1 MEEFM
6 VTRTAVAA
14 LATCAALLAA
24 TGCSSSFGS
33 GKETEQ
39 DKSEKQQLRVLI
51 ATSGD
56 AETKAV
62 KDAAAAYAAKSGN
75 TVTVEIAKDMNQQ
88 LAQSFAGHKPPDVF
102 YVNSD
107 QFANYAKGGSLHAY
121 GDRIPDADDFSEQ
134 LRASFSYD
142 GKLVCLP
149 KDTSTLA
156 LAVNTDL
163 WKKAGLTE
171 RDYPKT
177 WQDLE
182 TVAGKL
188 TGDGVTGLV
197 TSDEYQRLGVFMK
210 QAGGWLTDAD
220 QKKMTADTAQNAE
233 GLNFVKSMLASGSM
247 KFAKQVDTSWGGEA
261 LGKGKAAMTI
271 EGNWLEGGMRLDYP
285 DVKYAAVPLPAGP
298 AGPGTLAFSNCWGVA
313 AESAHQ
319 AAAVDLVTYLSSA
332 DQQLKFAD
340 AFGVMP
346 SRTSALAAYA
356 KQEPAAKA
364 WVDGSAYAQGPVT
377 IAGFDK
383 VLSQFN
389 TDLQSLRTADP
400 KKILAD
406 LQRNGE
412 QAIAKGE

>member
-1 MEEFM
+1 M
-6 VTRTAVAA
+6 VTRTAAAAA
-14 LATCAALLAA
+14 LVTCAALLAA
-24 TGCSSSFGS
+24 TGCSSNFDS
-33 GKETEQ
+33 GKDQAQ
-39 DKSEKQQLRVLI
+39 DKAEKQKLTVLI

-56 AETKAV
+56 AETQAV
-62 KDAAAAYAAKSGN
+62 KAAAASYEKKSGN
-75 TVTVEIAKDMNQQ
+75 TVTVEVAKDMNQQ

-107 QFANYAKGGSLHAY
+107 QFANYSKGGSLYPY
-121 GDRIPDADDFSEQ
+121 GDQISDSSDFSEQ
-134 LRASFSYD
+134 LLTSFSYG
-142 GKLVCLP
+142 GKQMCLP
-149 KDTSTLA
+149 KDTSTLG
-156 LAVNTDL
+156 LAINTDL

-171 RDYPKT
+171 KDYPKT
-177 WQDLE
+177 WKELQS
-182 TVAGKL
+182 VADKL
-188 TGDGVTGLV
+188 TANGVTGLV

-220 QKKMTADTAQNAE
+220 QKKMTADTPENAE
-233 GLNFVKSMLASGSM
+233 GLSFVQSMLKSGSM

-271 EGNWLEGGMRLDYP
+271 EGNWLDGGMKLDYP
-285 DVKYAAVPLPAGP
+285 DVKYAVAELPAGP
-298 AGPGTLAFSNCWGVA
+298 KGKGTLAFSTCWGVA
-313 AESAHQ
+313 AESTHQ
-319 AAAVDLVTYLSSA
+319 AAAVDLVKHLTSA
-332 DQQLKFAD
+332 DQQLAFAD

-346 SRTSALAAYA
+346 SRTSALTTYA
-356 KQEPAAKA
+356 ERTPQAKA

-383 VLSQFN
+383 VLSQLN

-412 QAIAKGE
+412 QAIAKGN

>member
-1 MEEFM
+1 MA
-6 VTRTAVAA
+6 TRTAVAA

-33 GKETEQ
+33 DKEPAQ
-39 DKSEKQQLRVLI
+39 DKAGKQKLTVLI

-56 AETKAV
+56 AETQAV
-62 KDAAAAYAAKSGN
+62 KTAAAAYAKKSGN
-75 TVTVEIAKDMNQQ
+75 SVSVEVAKDMNQQ

-107 QFANYAKGGSLHAY
+107 QFANYAKGGSLYPY
-121 GDRIPDADDFSEQ
+121 GDRISDADDFSEQ
-134 LRASFSYD
+134 LRGSFSYD

-149 KDTSTLA
+149 KDSSTLA
-156 LAVNTDL
+156 LAINTDL

-171 RDYPKT
+171 KDYPKS
-177 WQDLE
+177 WEELR
-182 TVAGKL
+182 TVADKL
-188 TGDGVTGLV
+188 TGNGVTGLV

-210 QAGGWLTDAD
+210 QAGGWLTDPN
-220 QKKMTADTAQNAE
+220 QKKMTASTPENAK
-233 GLNFVKSMLASGSM
+233 GLDFVQSLLKSGSM

-271 EGNWLEGGMRLDYP
+271 EGNWLEGGMKLDYP
-285 DVKYAAVPLPAGP
+285 DVKYTVAPLPEGP
-298 AGPGTLAFSNCWGVA
+298 AGKGTLAFSNCWGVA
-313 AESAHQ
+313 ADSAHR
-319 AAAVDLVTYLSSA
+319 AVGVDLVKYLTSA
-332 DQQLKFAD
+332 QQQLDFAD

-346 SRTSALAAYA
+346 SRTSALKTYA
-356 KQEPAAKA
+356 EKKPAAKA
-364 WVDGSAYAQGPVT
+364 WVEGNAYAQGPVT

-412 QAIAKGE
+412 QAIAKGN

>member
-1 MEEFM
+1 M

-14 LATCAALLAA
+14 LATCAALLTA
-24 TGCSSSFGS
+24 TGCSSSFDDS
-33 GKETEQ
+33 KEPAQ
-39 DKSEKQQLRVLI
+39 DKAAKQSLTVLI

-56 AETKAV
+56 AETQAV
-62 KDAAAAYAAKSGN
+62 KTAAAAYAKKSGN
-75 TVTVEIAKDMNQQ
+75 TVTVEVAKDMNQQ

-107 QFANYAKGGSLHAY
+107 QFANYAKGGSLYAY
-121 GDRIPDADDFSEQ
+121 GDQISDASDFSEQ
-134 LRASFSYD
+134 LRTSFTYD
-142 GKLVCLP
+142 GKLMCLP
-149 KDTSTLA
+149 KDTSTLG

-163 WKKAGLTE
+163 WQKAGLTE
-171 RDYPKT
+171 KDYPKT
-177 WQDLE
+177 WEELK
-182 TVAGKL
+182 TVADKL
-188 TGDGVTGLV
+188 TTGGVTGLV

-210 QAGGWLTDAD
+210 QAGGWVTDTD
-220 QKKMTADTAQNAE
+220 QKKMTADSPENAE
-233 GLNFVKSMLASGSM
+233 GLAFVQSLLKSGSM
-247 KFAKQVDTSWGGEA
+247 KFAKNVDTGWGGEA

-271 EGNWLEGGMRLDYP
+271 EGNWLDGGMKLDYP
-285 DVKYAAVPLPAGP
+285 DVKYAVAPLPAGP
-298 AGPGTLAFSNCWGVA
+298 AGQGTLAFSTCWGVA
-313 AESAHQ
+313 ADSAHRE
-319 AAAVDLVTYLSSA
+319 ASVDLVKSLTTA
-332 DQQLKFAD
+332 DQQIAFAD

-346 SRTSALAAYA
+346 SRTSALTTYA
-356 KQEPAAKA
+356 ERFPAAKA

-412 QAIAKGE
+412 QAISKGN

>member
-1 MEEFM
+1 M
-6 VTRTAVAA
+6 VTRTAAAAA
-14 LATCAALLAA
+14 LVTCAALLAA
-24 TGCSSSFGS
+24 TGCSSNFDS
-33 GKETEQ
+33 GKDQAQ
-39 DKSEKQQLRVLI
+39 DKAEKQKLTVLI

-56 AETKAV
+56 AETQAV
-62 KDAAAAYAAKSGN
+62 KAAAASYAKKSGN
-75 TVTVEIAKDMNQQ
+75 TVTVEVAKDMNQQ
-88 LAQSFAGHKPPDVF
+88 LAQAFAGHKPPDVF

-107 QFANYAKGGSLHAY
+107 QFANYAKGGSLYAY
-121 GDRIPDADDFSEQ
+121 GDQISDASDFSQQ
-134 LRASFSYD
+134 LLSSFSYE
-142 GKLVCLP
+142 GKQVCLP
-149 KDTSTLA
+149 KDTSTLG
-156 LAVNTDL
+156 LAINADL

-171 RDYPKT
+171 KDYPKT
-177 WQDLE
+177 WKELRS
-182 TVAGKL
+182 VADKL
-188 TGDGVTGLV
+188 TANGVTGLV

-220 QKKMTADTAQNAE
+220 QKKMTADTPENAE
-233 GLNFVKSMLASGSM
+233 GLAFVQSMLKSGSM

-271 EGNWLEGGMRLDYP
+271 EGNWLDGGMKLDYP
-285 DVKYAAVPLPAGP
+285 DVKYAVAPLPAGP
-298 AGPGTLAFSNCWGVA
+298 KGEGTLAFSTCWGIA
-313 AESAHQ
+313 ADSTHQ
-319 AAAVDLVTYLSSA
+319 AASVDLVKHLSSA
-332 DQQLKFAD
+332 DQQLAFAD

-346 SRTSALAAYA
+346 SRTSALTTYA
-356 KQEPAAKA
+356 EKTPQAKA

-412 QAIAKGE
+412 QAIAKGN